1 MVNEEWKTHTVSG
14 RIIMNH
20 YLLVLTCLL
29 SNDLCGMQKVSH
41 SETLIP
47 GGKSAITSYLHILPK
62 DVEEILAQQLIR
74 AYPALFPPTSH
85 VLSGHTSSI
94 LSVALTPDGKWALTG
109 SYDNTAQLW
118 DLANRGS
125 SPRVVSGHTKAIRSV
140 ALTADGTW
148 AVTGSNDSTA
158 RLWDLKNPDT
168 TPRILSGHAG
178 AIVSVALTPDGR
190 YGL

>member
-1 MVNEEWKTHTVSG
+1 MQRVYTLKHSYQEENQQLLP
-14 RIIMNH
+14 IYIY
-20 YLLVLTCLL
+20 YL
-29 SNDLCGMQKVSH
+29 
-41 SETLIP
+41 
-47 GGKSAITSYLHILPK
+47 K

-125 SPRVVSGHTKAIRSV
+125 SPRVVSGHTK
-140 ALTADGTW
+140 
-148 AVTGSNDSTA
+148 
-158 RLWDLKNPDT
+158 
-168 TPRILSGHAG
+168 
-178 AIVSVALTPDGR
+178 R
-190 YGL
+190 YGQ